1 MTDLLIKA
9 VKDMAA
15 LPDKDKISIRNKL
28 YAPVS
33 IRVQAFREAYGSK
46 GRIITKIHHS
56 SENRVLIEAQVSVLE
71 GDKWILLA
79 NDFAEEFRGDG
90 PVNKTSATENC
101 STSAIGR
108 ALSACGLSGGEYA
121 SFEEVDYA
129 VNTKAEIGEA
139 PKPKPEPKK
148 RKPVKKKVLSEEEMK
163 KALEEKGLIDEPK
176 QPEETPQEMFKRI
189 STESV
194 KDMDQA
200 ASLADIEKIWK
211 EAVRI
216 LQPFKKEIDETAWS
230 IWIGHMKTLRN
241 EMKDSGEDE

>member
-1 MTDLLIKA
+1 
-9 VKDMAA
+9 
-15 LPDKDKISIRNKL
+15 
-28 YAPVS
+28 
-33 IRVQAFREAYGSK
+33 
-46 GRIITKIHHS
+46 
-56 SENRVLIEAQVSVLE
+56 
-71 GDKWILLA
+71 
-79 NDFAEEFRGDG
+79 
-90 PVNKTSATENC
+90 
-101 STSAIGR
+101 
-108 ALSACGLSGGEYA
+108 
-121 SFEEVDYA
+121 
-129 VNTKAEIGEA
+129 
-139 PKPKPEPKK
+139 
-148 RKPVKKKVLSEEEMK
+148 MK